1 MTAVTHP
8 DDALFSGE
16 APFPLLPAC
25 EHYTG
30 SEHRMRKALALQNQV
45 GAVFDI
51 TLDCEDGAPV
61 GQEREHAQ
69 MIAGVLNSAD
79 NQHRRAGIRIHD
91 ADHPAW
97 RQDLEI
103 ILGGA
108 GDKVAYITLPKLTSA
123 RQAGTLVEAV
133 QGIANGLGI
142 AHIPLHALIETHG
155 ALHEVWT
162 IAALPWMQTLD
173 FGLLDFISGHHGAIP
188 SSAMRSPGQFE
199 HKLIVR
205 AKTEIVTAALANGLV
220 PSHNISLETSNTH
233 NTYQDAWRARNEFG
247 FLRMYSIHPDQI
259 RPIIDA
265 MKPSASEVRR
275 AADILAAAQAA
286 GWGPVTHEGDM
297 YDRASY
303 RYYWEVLRK
312 AKACGQAI
320 PPAAEAAFFSRRVSQ

>member
-1 MTAVTHP
+1 MTTVTHP

-16 APFPLLPAC
+16 APFPLLPGC

-30 SEHRMRKALALQNQV
+30 SEHRMHKALALQNQL

-51 TLDCEDGAPV
+51 TLDCEDGAPL

-69 MIAGVLNSAD
+69 MIVGVLNSAD
-79 NQHRRAGIRIHD
+79 NRHRHAGIRIHD

-108 GDKVAYITLPKLTSA
+108 GDKVAYVTLPKLTSGS
-123 RQAGTLVEAV
+123 QAATLVDAV
-133 QGIANGLGI
+133 HGIANGLGI
-142 AHIPLHALIETHG
+142 VEIPLHALIETHG
-155 ALHEVWT
+155 ALRDVWA

-173 FGLLDFISGHHGAIP
+173 FGLLDFVSSHHGAIA
-188 SSAMRSPGQFE
+188 STAMRSPGQFE

-205 AKTEIVTAALANGLV
+205 AKTEVAAAALANGLV
-220 PSHNISLETSNTH
+220 PSHNISLETRNTH
-233 NTYQDAWRARNEFG
+233 STYQDAWRARNEFG

-259 RPIIDA
+259 PPIVDA
-265 MKPSASEVRR
+265 MKPTASEIRR
-275 AADILAAAQAA
+275 AADILIAAQAT

-297 YDRASY
+297 YDRAAY
-303 RYYWEVLRK
+303 RYYWNVLRK
-312 AKACGQAI
+312 AKAYGQNI
-320 PPAAEAAFFSRRVSQ
+320 PTAADAAFFSPRANP